1 MIWTKFRDESFRL
14 TEKDSEKMIPHIISQ
29 YKQAIKDIED
39 QLKEVHT
46 KILSGLNPDEYYNA
60 MLKHNRLEKL
70 LNEISRGYI
79 KYSKEAGK
87 YIKQSGQIAFSNN
100 YYRSLYSVQWL
111 NTISFAVIPKDLIEL
126 SVNGTKEA
134 WKIYQKTA
142 KKVFGSGLNYIPKH
156 GTLTEILLQ
165 NRIKEIDSIQRVIT
179 QGLMQGQ
186 SYQKTSMALRD
197 IIGRTITKN
206 GVKSTTGCMANA
218 VRIVRTENNRIM
230 NQAATANT
238 ERAKSEGIDVVRVW
252 SASLDRRTRPEHAN
266 LDDKRENKDGF
277 FDTSYGPVKGPGLFP
292 TVGQNVNCRCTTWES
307 VDGSSPAL
315 RRGRNPVTGENEVFE
330 YKDFKQWASD
340 NGLKTNKY
348 GEIIPTK

>member
-1 MIWTKFRDESFRL
+1 MTWKKFRDESFRL

-29 YKQAIKDIED
+29 YKQAIKDIEE
-39 QLKEVHT
+39 KIKKVHT
-46 KILSGLNPDEYYNA
+46 QILSGLNPDDYYNA

-70 LNEISRGYI
+70 LDSVSRDYM
-79 KYSKEAGK
+79 KYSKKAGK
-87 YIKQSGQIAFSNN
+87 LIGQSGQIAFSNN

-111 NTISFAVIPKDLIEL
+111 SNISFSIVPKDLIEL
-126 SVNGTKEA
+126 SVYGTQDA
-134 WKIYQKTA
+134 WKAYQKTA
-142 KKVFGSGLNYIPKH
+142 KKVFGSGLNYIPKY
-156 GTLTEILLQ
+156 GTLTEILTQ
-165 NRIKEIDSIQRVIT
+165 NRNKEIDLIQRAIT
-179 QGLMQGQ
+179 QNLIQGN
-186 SYQKTSMALRD
+186 SYQKTARALRE
-197 IIGRTITKN
+197 IIGRTVVKD
-206 GVKSTTGCMANA
+206 GVKSATGFMSNA

-266 LDDKRENKDGF
+266 LDGKKENKDGF
-277 FDTSYGPVKGPGLFP
+277 FDSSYGPIKGPGLFP

-315 RRGRNPVTGENEVFE
+315 RRGRSPITGENEVFE
-330 YKDFKQWASD
+330 YKDFKQWATE

-348 GEIIPTK
+348 GQMIPTK